1 MSTAPSMLIQ
11 VLATAAMMLPSL
23 AFSTQHSRW
32 LIDKY
37 KTHRA
42 GATFTHLVV
51 HNSAPSTGVRNFWMR
66 FHGSGQLDAAKSR
79 KTLKQSVDWI
89 HECGQRDTVYAF
101 LTTEST
107 AYDGSFHSLC
117 GDHFSGDQELEALG
131 DWSYAQ
137 TGGEAV
143 DRHLEHLRAYGYRP
157 STSRLTVVGYSDGGW
172 LASMCALRGVA
183 QSAVAWAG
191 WSFDGFE
198 TWSRL
203 LPRDLRGMRLD
214 LYVSAGDTFY
224 NGSSGWYP
232 PPGRH
237 GSMRHGVDAIAAHFA
252 LEPRAADSVHIGGQ
266 PFLRTAF
273 VNAAHDNELRLHV
286 DTDRS
291 HAHDWLRANDDI
303 LRATARVGPS
313 RIG

>member
-1 MSTAPSMLIQ
+1 MAVILTLISAALSLAPSGVERQ
-11 VLATAAMMLPSL
+11 RP
-23 AFSTQHSRW
+23 RW

-37 KTHRA
+37 KTNR
-42 GATFTHLVV
+42 GGITFTHLVV
-51 HNSAPSTGVRNFWMR
+51 HHNSQTKQTRQMGVRDVWMR
-66 FHGSGQLDAAKSR
+66 FHGSGPLDTAKSR
-79 KTLKQSVDWI
+79 AMLKQSVHWI
-89 HECGQRDTVYAF
+89 HECGQPGTVYAF
-101 LTTEST
+101 VTTEST

-117 GDHFSGDQELEALG
+117 GDSLSSQQFHALG

-143 DRHLEHLRAYGYRP
+143 ERHLTHLREYGYRP
-157 STSRLTVVGYSDGGW
+157 NTSRLTVVGYSDGGW

-191 WSFDGFE
+191 WSFDGFDA
-198 TWSRL
+198 WSSF
-203 LPRDLRGMRLD
+203 LPRDLRGMRLS

-232 PPGRH
+232 PPERH

-252 LEPRAADSVHIGGQ
+252 LEPRPEESVQIAGEHFERIV
-266 PFLRTAF
+266 FA
-273 VNAAHDNELRLHV
+273 NAANDNELRLHI

-291 HAHDWLRANDDI
+291 HAHEWLRGSGV
-303 LRATARVGPS
+303 LRATAQVDA
-313 RIG
+313 